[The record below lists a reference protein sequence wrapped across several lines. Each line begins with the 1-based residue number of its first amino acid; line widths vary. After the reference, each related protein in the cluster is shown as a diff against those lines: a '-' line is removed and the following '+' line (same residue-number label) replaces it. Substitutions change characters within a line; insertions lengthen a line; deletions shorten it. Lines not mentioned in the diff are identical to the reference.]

1 MFRSL
6 SHTLISLSLS
16 TLSHD
21 APSPPRRTEWL
32 NLKAAV
38 GQLWY
43 AGMSGW
49 VTEYLISRLVHKDM
63 MHKTSDLA
71 QVRPHA
77 PTRWANG

>member
-1 MFRSL
+1 
-6 SHTLISLSLS
+6 
-16 TLSHD
+16 
-21 APSPPRRTEWL
+21 
-32 NLKAAV
+32 V

-71 QVRPHA
+71 QVPRCSSSLEFLLPFFFYASTFSAH
-77 PTRWANG
+77 